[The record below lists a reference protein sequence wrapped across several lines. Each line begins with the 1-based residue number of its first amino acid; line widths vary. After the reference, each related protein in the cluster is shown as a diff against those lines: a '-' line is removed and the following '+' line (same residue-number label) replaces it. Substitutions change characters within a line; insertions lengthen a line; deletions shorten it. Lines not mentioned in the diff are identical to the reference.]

1 GAERQRRADD
11 GRLIVPHNEG
21 GDMSRYLGLM
31 TAALLL
37 TATLPA
43 AWAQKSSDPQARQN
57 VRQSEQY
64 QHLVCTNAAFRARR
78 IAQECGSL
86 QGSEMYQGCVAS
98 FNCGNQ
104 ASVNPNAVPPSE
116 KIQ

>member
-1 GAERQRRADD
+1 
-11 GRLIVPHNEG
+11 
-21 GDMSRYLGLM
+21 MSRYLGLM
-31 TAALLL
+31 TIALLL
-37 TATLPA
+37 A
-43 AWAQKSSDPQARQN
+43 AAVPKAQAQGPGDPQAQQN

-64 QHLVCTNAAFRARR
+64 QHLVCANAAFRARR
-78 IAQECGSL
+78 IAQECGPL

-104 ASVNPNAVPPSE
+104 APVNPNAIPPSE